1 MRNRIRCMV
10 DFLINFTAATAIYF
24 TKHFNQIYFL
34 YCFINLTQIGEI
46 YLTNQFIRI
55 IYIFIYYRIPHFF

>member
-24 TKHFNQIYFL
+24 TEHFNQIYFL
-34 YCFINLTQIGEI
+34 YCFIN
-46 YLTNQFIRI
+46 
-55 IYIFIYYRIPHFF
+55 